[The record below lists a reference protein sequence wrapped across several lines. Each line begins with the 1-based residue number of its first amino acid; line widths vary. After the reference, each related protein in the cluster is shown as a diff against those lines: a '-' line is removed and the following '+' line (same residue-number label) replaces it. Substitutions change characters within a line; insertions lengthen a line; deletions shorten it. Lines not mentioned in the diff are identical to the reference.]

1 MRAVINLG
9 HGLEMS
15 IVAEGVETV
24 DQLAF
29 LAKEGCDG
37 VQGYLLG
44 KPLPIGK
51 YAGLIGRTEVLELAL
66 KTG

>member
-1 MRAVINLG
+1 MDGVSLKKN
-9 HGLEMS
+9 
-15 IVAEGVETV
+15 AEGVETL
-24 DQLAF
+24 DQLVF

-51 YAGLIGRTEVLELAL
+51 YAGLVGRAETMELAL

>member
-1 MRAVINLG
+1 
-9 HGLEMS
+9 MS
-15 IVAEGVETV
+15 IIAEGVETV
-24 DQLAF
+24 EQLSF

-44 KPLPIGK
+44 KPLPIGQ
-51 YAGLIGRTEVLELAL
+51 YAGLVGREAGMELAL

>member
-1 MRAVINLG
+1 VIDLG
-9 HGLEMS
+9 HGLDMS
-15 IVAEGVETV
+15 IIAEGVETV
-24 DQLAF
+24 EQLAF

-44 KPLPIGK
+44 KPLPIAQ
-51 YAGLIGRTEVLELAL
+51 YAGLIGRAEAKELAL

>member
-1 MRAVINLG
+1 MRVTPCRPA
-9 HGLEMS
+9 S
-15 IVAEGVETV
+15 RKRRR
-24 DQLAF
+24 QLAF
-29 LAKEGCDG
+29 LAEEGCDG

-51 YAGLIGRTEVLELAL
+51 YAGLVGRAEIMELAL